1 MKPLRRAWY
10 SFQVLVYLVSQL
22 VWGSVDN
29 VARTLRS
36 GHAPS
41 MIVQMPL
48 RARTDVEVFLVST
61 LIGATPDSFVIGT
74 AGAMPGSPHG
84 DQPATLFVHVVGV
97 ESREEAMADLHDLEV
112 RVLRATRGIR

>member
-1 MKPLRRAWY
+1 MSTRLRRLWFSVA
-10 SFQVLVYLVSQL
+10 LVGYLVAEL
-22 VWGSVDN
+22 VTGSLHN
-29 VARTLRS
+29 VRQSFRRAQPT
-36 GHAPS
+36 

-48 RARTDVEVFLVST
+48 RARTDLEIFWVST

-84 DQPATLFVHVVGV
+84 DQPATLFIHMVGIDD
-97 ESREEAMADLHDLEV
+97 RWEALAQLQDLER